1 MTNVIDNNQEVK
13 EQSAEE
19 ITAAVSNV
27 PPLSVSEQMKIYEK
41 KVIASILHNKE
52 VKQYVLDNN
61 IDYRFFPVY
70 EKIMKI
76 FNSLANGT
84 VEPSI
89 ELVVTQLNLSTER
102 EKEMLLDMLEE
113 LKNYIIDLEE
123 VKVYLQMLKKQY
135 KIRRY
140 YSFALDLQEMVE
152 KEKINPLNSEFD
164 ELDKEIDFR
173 FSKLLEEYSKSDR
186 IDMGASQGYEML
198 VEDMNDSLHSES
210 KQVVTTGYEEIDRIY
225 NGGNL
230 KGTYTIIAA
239 RPAMGKTVFM
249 LNEAIEAA
257 KAGTKCIFIS
267 IEMNQIQC
275 FQRIIA
281 KIAGIDSGKLQQPK
295 EMTPEDWK
303 RLRQAATDIVELL
316 DGKLW
321 IIEVTE
327 LNNQRMR
334 RIIQEYKK
342 KYTIDSVYVDYV
354 QIMSTD
360 KGNKPELESEYA
372 NISEGIRKVAKSEN
386 VSITVGSQLSRGIES
401 REDKR
406 PKMSDLRNSGAFE
419 QDAARVIG
427 LYRDEYYYPET
438 TEEPGILE
446 YIILKNRF
454 GSSNTKVKFK
464 YNIHQQDI
472 FPSAA

>member
-1 MTNVIDNNQEVK
+1 MSHNTEVDTSIHKEIHNNKSTTVNMKTLKVERQLK
-13 EQSAEE
+13 LYEQ
-19 ITAAVSNV
+19 
-27 PPLSVSEQMKIYEK
+27 
-41 KVIASILHNKE
+41 KVVASILHNKQ
-52 VKQYVLDNN
+52 VGQYVIDNN
-61 IDYRFFPVY
+61 LDYRFFPTY

-76 FNSLANGT
+76 FSSLANGT
-84 VEPSI
+84 VEPTV
-89 ELVVTQLNLSTER
+89 ELLITQLNLSTES
-102 EKEMLLDMLEE
+102 ENETLLSMLEG
-113 LKNYIIDLEE
+113 LKEEVVELEE

-140 YSFALDLQEMVE
+140 YDFATDLQHMIE
-152 KEKINPLNSEFD
+152 KEKINPLDSEFD

-173 FSKLLEEYSKSDR
+173 FSQLLEEYSKTDR
-186 IDMGASQGYEML
+186 IDMSVSQGYEHVL
-198 VEDMNDSLHSES
+198 KNVEESLHTENR
-210 KQVVTTGYEEIDRIY
+210 QVIPTGYEEVDNVY

-230 KGTYTIIAA
+230 KGTYSIVAG
-239 RPAMGKTVFM
+239 RPAMGKTVYM
-249 LNEAIEAA
+249 LNECIESSKSGANN
-257 KAGTKCIFIS
+257 IFIS

-281 KIAGIDSGKLQQPK
+281 KIAGIDSGKLQQPRN
-295 EMTPEDWK
+295 MTSSDWTK
-303 RLRQAATDIVELL
+303 LRKAATDIVELL

-321 IIEVTE
+321 IVEVTE

-342 KYTIDSVYVDYV
+342 KHDIDSVYVDYV

-360 KGNKPELESEYA
+360 KGNKPELESDYA
-372 NISEGIRKVAKSEN
+372 NISEGIRKTAKAEN
-386 VSITVGSQLSRGIES
+386 VSIIVGSQLSRSIES

-419 QDAARVIG
+419 QDAARVVG
-427 LYRDEYYYPET
+427 LYRDEYYNPET

-454 GSSNTKVKFK
+454 GASNTTVKFK

-472 FPSAA
+472 FPNVA

>member
-1 MTNVIDNNQEVK
+1 MTSVVEEKTNQEAK
-13 EQSAEE
+13 TAEQ
-19 ITAAVSNV
+19 ITASHSNI
-27 PPLSVSEQMKIYEK
+27 PPLSVQEKMKLYER

-52 VKQYVLDNN
+52 VKQYALDNN
-61 IDYRFFPVY
+61 IDYRFFPIY

-84 VEPSI
+84 VEPTI
-89 ELVVTQLNLSTER
+89 DLIITQLNLSTEH
-102 EKEMLLDMLEE
+102 EKDLLLNMIEE
-113 LKNYIIDLEE
+113 LKNYVVTIEE
-123 VKVYLQMLKKQY
+123 VQVYLQMLKKQY
-135 KIRRY
+135 KVRRY
-140 YSFALDLQEMVE
+140 YEFALDLQQLVE
-152 KEKINPLNSEFD
+152 SEKINPLDSEFE

-186 IDMGASQGYEML
+186 IDMSASQGYEL
-198 VEDMNDSLHSES
+198 TVDDMNDNLHSES
-210 KQVVTTGYEEIDRIY
+210 RQVVSTGYEEIDKVY

-249 LNEAIEAA
+249 LNEAIESA
-257 KAGTKCIFIS
+257 KAGTKCVFVS

-275 FQRIIA
+275 FQRVIA
-281 KIAGIDSGKLQQPK
+281 KIAGIDSAKLQQPK
-295 EMTPEDWK
+295 EMLAEDWK
-303 RLRQAATDIVELL
+303 KLRQAATDIVELL
-316 DGKLW
+316 DGKFW
-321 IIEVTE
+321 VVEVTE
-327 LNNQRMR
+327 LNNQRLR

-342 KYTIDSVYVDYV
+342 KHQIDSVYVDYV

-360 KGNKPELESEYA
+360 KGEKPELESEYA
-372 NISEGIRKVAKSEN
+372 NISEGLRKVAKSEN

-419 QDAARVIG
+419 QDAARVVG
-427 LYRDEYYYPET
+427 LYRDEYYNKET

-454 GSSNTKVKFK
+454 GSSNTAIKFK
-464 YNIHQQDI
+464 YNIEQQDI
-472 FPSAA
+472 FPKAQ